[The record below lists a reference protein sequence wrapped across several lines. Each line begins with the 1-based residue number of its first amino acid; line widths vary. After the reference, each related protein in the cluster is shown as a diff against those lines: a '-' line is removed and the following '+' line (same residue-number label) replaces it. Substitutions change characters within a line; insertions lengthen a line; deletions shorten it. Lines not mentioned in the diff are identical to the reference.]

1 MKTVNIILF
10 CLIASVSFSQN
21 TEGVVTYV
29 ENIDMSDKI
38 KEMNANMDSA
48 KKKNPERAA
57 MMGGLTKQIEEFMKS
72 FEKTNYQLT
81 FKDKATLYKE
91 KPAELTESEVNQETN
106 YMMAYKPKSD
116 IMYYNKEKNQKFIQK
131 NFMGKD
137 FLIKDTLKKQKWK
150 IVMEQKVIKGYPC
163 MKAVTEDTLY
173 KVEVWFTSQIPVS
186 SGPKG
191 LYGLPGL
198 ILEAKFTRIYS
209 EADKKAKGKKTSIK
223 QFVMNG
229 KLVVGVGNI
238 YANEALF
245 LAGIHPAKTVCKVSL
260 KKMNLLVE
268 CIKRVLS
275 EAIVQGG
282 TTLKDFVGSDGK
294 PGYFKQQLNV
304 YGRAGEPCY
313 VCKKTLQE
321 VRQNNRSSVF
331 CSQCQT

>member
-1 MKTVNIILF
+1 MKKVNIILL

-21 TEGVVTYV
+21 TEGVITYV

-91 KPAELTESEVNQETN
+91 KPAELSESEVNQETN

-209 EADKKAKGKKTSIK
+209 EADKKAKGKNRNFMKE
-223 QFVMNG
+223 
-229 KLVVGVGNI
+229 
-238 YANEALF
+238 YALDILITADLIE
-245 LAGIHPAKTVCKVSL
+245 L
-260 KKMNLLVE
+260 KKMPSKTVKPPNKGKVLNSEEEYVE
-268 CIKRVLS
+268 MVANKVK
-275 EAIVQGG
+275 EMQKMNGG
-282 TTLKDFVGSDGK
+282 RR
-294 PGYFKQQLNV
+294 
-304 YGRAGEPCY
+304 GRGF
-313 VCKKTLQE
+313 
-321 VRQNNRSSVF
+321 RMGM
-331 CSQCQT
+331 